1 MKKVYNL
8 RATIFTKVGTFSG
21 IINASKYATH
31 EDAKGDRDTI
41 ESKWINL
48 NYIVLFNENITTR
61 NENETLV
68 PSEVLKE
75 SVVRFTIEEEISSE
89 Q

>member
-1 MKKVYNL
+1 MHEKVYNL

-21 IINASKYATH
+21 IINAAKYDTR
-31 EDAKGDRDTI
+31 EDAENDRDTI
-41 ESKWINL
+41 EHKWIDL
-48 NYIVLFNENITTR
+48 NYIVLFNENATTK

-75 SVVRFTIEEEISSE
+75 SVVRFTIEEEI
-89 Q
+89 